1 MDDCIFCK
9 IARHEMP
16 KEFTYEDE
24 EVMAFPDIH
33 PQKPTH
39 LLIVPKKHIHDFMQL
54 DDEEV
59 LNRVKQV
66 IQSLVREFNLNHSG
80 FKIVVNGGGAQEI
93 DHLHFH
99 LLGPIGHI

>member
-1 MDDCIFCK
+1 MEDCIFCQ
-9 IARHEMP
+9 IARHELP

-39 LLIVPKKHIHDFMQL
+39 VLVIPKKHIHDFTQL
-54 DDEEV
+54 EDGELIDRIRRV
-59 LNRVKQV
+59 LQT
-66 IQSLVREFNLNHSG
+66 LVREFNLNHNG

-99 LLGPIGHI
+99 LLGPTGRV